1 MTSSVPFS
9 ILDLAPIRQGEEA
22 QQAFGQLRERAQR
35 AEQCGFNRYWL
46 AEHHN
51 MSGIGSAAT
60 SVLIGHIAGATDH
73 IRVGSGGI
81 MLPNHA
87 PLVIAE
93 QFGTLESLYPGR
105 IDLGL
110 GRAPGT
116 DFTTAR
122 ALRRNLE
129 GSDQDFPRDVVELQ
143 NYFRNAQ
150 HSHVRAVPGAGLN
163 VPVWLL
169 GSSLFS
175 AQLAGMLGLPYAFA
189 SHFAPDY
196 LMDALAIYRS
206 EFKPSD
212 QLTSPYA
219 MVGTS
224 IVGADS
230 EEHAHRLLT
239 SQQVQSVQMMRG
251 EREKIAPPVDDIEAY
266 WTSAEKEAV
275 DHKLRYALVGTVCS
289 LTDQISE
296 LVAETRADELI
307 ATVRIF
313 DQAASLRSL
322 EILAAAGQALS
333 SDRIRLAQ
341 LV

>member
-1 MTSSVPFS
+1 
-9 ILDLAPIRQGEEA
+9 
-22 QQAFGQLRERAQR
+22 
-35 AEQCGFNRYWL
+35 
-46 AEHHN
+46 

-116 DFTTAR
+116 DLTTAR

-129 GSDQDFPRDVVELQ
+129 GSDQDFSRDVVELQ
-143 NYFRNAQ
+143 SYFRNTQ
-150 HSHVRAVPGAGLN
+150 LSRVRAVPGAGLD

-175 AQLAGMLGLPYAFA
+175 AQLAGMFGLPYAFA

-206 EFKPSD
+206 EFRPSD
-212 QLTSPYA
+212 RLASPYV
-219 MVGTS
+219 MIGTS

-230 EEHAHRLLT
+230 EEDARRLFT

-251 EREKIAPPVDDIEAY
+251 EREKIAPPLDDIEAY
-266 WTSAEKEAV
+266 WTFAEKEAV
-275 DHKLRYALVGTVCS
+275 DHKLRYALVGTVSS

-296 LVAETRADELI
+296 FLAETEADELI

-322 EILAAAGQALS
+322 EILVAAGQALTY
-333 SDRIRLAQ
+333 DRVRLAQ
-341 LV
+341 PI

>member
-22 QQAFGQLRERAQR
+22 QKAFGQLRERAQR
-35 AEQCGFNRYWL
+35 AEKCGFNRYWL

-219 MVGTS
+219 MIGTS

-230 EEHAHRLLT
+230 EEHARRLFT

-275 DHKLRYALVGTVCS
+275 DHKLIRSASLSQRRGPMSLLPQCGS
-289 LTDQISE
+289 LTKRH
-296 LVAETRADELI
+296 LC
-307 ATVRIF
+307 
-313 DQAASLRSL
+313 
-322 EILAAAGQALS
+322 ALWKY
-333 SDRIRLAQ
+333 
-341 LV
+341 

>member
-1 MTSSVPFS
+1 M
-9 ILDLAPIRQGEEA
+9 
-22 QQAFGQLRERAQR
+22 
-35 AEQCGFNRYWL
+35 
-46 AEHHN
+46 
-51 MSGIGSAAT
+51 GS
-60 SVLIGHIAGATDH
+60 
-73 IRVGSGGI
+73 
-81 MLPNHA
+81 
-87 PLVIAE
+87 
-93 QFGTLESLYPGR
+93 
-105 IDLGL
+105 
-110 GRAPGT
+110 APGT

-150 HSHVRAVPGAGLN
+150 PSRVRA

-230 EEHAHRLLT
+230 EEHAHRLFT

-275 DHKLRYALVGTVCS
+275 DHKLRYALVGTVRS

-296 LVAETRADELI
+296 FVAETRADELI

>member
-1 MTSSVPFS
+1 MTNSVPFS
-9 ILDLAPIRQGEEA
+9 VLDLAPIRQGEKAREA
-22 QQAFGQLRERAQR
+22 FLQLRERAQW
-35 AEQCGFNRYWL
+35 AERCGFNRYWL

-51 MSGIGSAAT
+51 MSGVGSAAT
-60 SVLIGHIAGATDH
+60 SVLIGHIAGATER

-116 DFTTAR
+116 DLMTAR
-122 ALRRNLE
+122 ALRRNLQ

-143 NYFRNAQ
+143 NYFRDEQ
-150 HSHVRAVPGAGLN
+150 PGRVRAVPGIGLS
-163 VPVWLL
+163 VPIWIL

-175 AQLAGMLGLPYAFA
+175 AQLAGMLGLPYAYA
-189 SHFAPDY
+189 SHFAPDH
-196 LMDALAIYRS
+196 LMDALALYRS
-206 EFKPSD
+206 EFKPSEVLD
-212 QLTSPYA
+212 RPYA

-230 EEHAHRLLT
+230 EEEARRLFT

-251 EREKIAPPVDDIEAY
+251 EREKMRPPVEDIEAW
-266 WTSAEKEAV
+266 WTPPEKEAV
-275 DHKLRYALVGTVCS
+275 EHKLRYAYVGTVSS
-289 LTDQISE
+289 LADQLGGFIE
-296 LVAETRADELI
+296 KTQADELI

-313 DQAASLRSL
+313 DQDASLRSL
-322 EILAAAGQALS
+322 KILAEVGQTLS
-333 SDRIRLAQ
+333 SNRAVVQ
-341 LV
+341 QVV

>member
-1 MTSSVPFS
+1 MTDAVPLS

-22 QQAFGQLRERAQR
+22 QQAFVQLRERAQW
-35 AEQCGFNRYWL
+35 AERCGFNRYWL

-60 SVLIGHIAGATDH
+60 SVLVGHIAGATER

-116 DFTTAR
+116 DLTTAH
-122 ALRRNLE
+122 ALRRKLE
-129 GSDQDFPRDVVELQ
+129 GSDHDFPRDVVELQ
-143 NYFRNAQ
+143 NYFSDAPTGL
-150 HSHVRAVPGAGLN
+150 VRAVPGAGLN
-163 VPVWLL
+163 VPIWLL

-175 AQLAGMLGLPYAFA
+175 AQLAGILGLPYAFA
-189 SHFAPDY
+189 SHFAPDH
-196 LMDALAIYRS
+196 LLDALAIYRS
-206 EFKPSD
+206 EFRPSQQLAKP
-212 QLTSPYA
+212 YV

-224 IVGADS
+224 VVGADS
-230 EEHAHRLLT
+230 EQEARRLFT

-251 EREKIAPPVDDIEAY
+251 EREKIAPPVEDIEAY
-266 WTSAEKEAV
+266 WVPPEREAV
-275 DHKLRYALVGTVCS
+275 DHKLRYAFVGTVSS
-289 LTDQISE
+289 LADGLGAFIE
-296 LVAETRADELI
+296 ETQADELI

-313 DQAASLRSL
+313 DQSASLRSL
-322 EILAAAGQALS
+322 EILAVVGQALAS
-333 SDRIRLAQ
+333 GRPD
-341 LV
+341 LVQVV